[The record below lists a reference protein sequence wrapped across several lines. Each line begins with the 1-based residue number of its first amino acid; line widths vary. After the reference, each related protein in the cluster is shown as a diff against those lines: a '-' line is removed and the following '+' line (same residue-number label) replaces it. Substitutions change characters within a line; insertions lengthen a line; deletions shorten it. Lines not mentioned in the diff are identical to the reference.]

1 MASKSYASGPTFDAA
16 ARTVTVEPNCY
27 VVLTS
32 GSVAGIGDIPA
43 DSAPE
48 THIYGTHGCV
58 RVENATA
65 PVTVYSLD
73 GRIVARAEASE
84 SVEIG
89 LPAGAY
95 AVRCGTGTAKV
106 MVR

>member
-1 MASKSYASGPTFDAA
+1 M
-16 ARTVTVEPNCY
+16 
-27 VVLTS
+27 
-32 GSVAGIGDIPA
+32 AGIGDIPA

-48 THIYGTHGCV
+48 TISTHGCV

-95 AVRCGTGTAKV
+95 AVRCGTGTAKGHGQINGPADKANGENSIGNS
-106 MVR
+106 

>member
-1 MASKSYASGPTFDAA
+1 M
-16 ARTVTVEPNCY
+16 
-27 VVLTS
+27 
-32 GSVAGIGDIPA
+32 
-43 DSAPE
+43 
-48 THIYGTHGCV
+48 